1 MKKYSY
7 KSILANMFLTLFLIG
22 VLREVYLGNNS
33 VITLV
38 FVSIVPY
45 IFKRNSK

>member
-7 KSILANMFLTLFLIG
+7 IRVLGNIFLTLFLIG

-38 FVSIVPY
+38 FVSVIPY
-45 IFKRNSK
+45 IFKMNSK